1 MRTTIDSAGR
11 IVIPR
16 DIREAAGLAG
26 GVEVDVELNDEGR
39 VMIQATR
46 SKMKIVKRG
55 KLWVAEP
62 EQPVKTMTTKE
73 LNAHIRRL
81 RREREKKILG

>member
-1 MRTTIDSAGR
+1 MRATIDSAGR

-16 DIREAAGLAG
+16 DIREAAGLEG
-26 GVEVDVELNDEGR
+26 GAEVDVELSDDGR
-39 VMIQATR
+39 VTIQAAR

-62 EQPVKTMTTKE
+62 EKPVKTMTTKE

-81 RREREKKILG
+81 RSEREKKIVG